1 MVEKVGQNTCN
12 HTEHPQNLQVVM
24 RRYHIREDQVEQWC
38 EGIAQIYRNALV
50 RKQLSGHLDSK

>member
-12 HTEHPQNLQVVM
+12 HTEHPQNFQVVV
-24 RRYHIREDQVEQWC
+24 RRYHIREDQVEQWSK
-38 EGIAQIYRNALV
+38 GIAQIYRNALV